1 MLKQGHIVVLS
12 LLANLTLFSQSSKL
26 DSLLA
31 IDITSQT
38 DTAGANIYNHIS
50 WEFHM
55 SDLDKSYENT
65 LSNLG
70 ALHNNKENQKT
81 EEEYSQDSFEKNKKS
96 KVPAEQLHSLLKYGL
111 DKLEQKKYREAKTEF
126 QKVKKIARKEHNLYF
141 LSEALYFISYVNYNE
156 GFEDQSQKLMI
167 EAIQIQEKIG
177 NHDRISDYYKFYSN
191 LLLEKKD
198 FRAALD
204 AIEKS
209 MLFSKKANDGI
220 ISSKLYIIAAEALEG
235 LGDYE
240 QATLNYK
247 MYYSA
252 QDSIYNIG
260 QARTIPQLDTQYQ
273 TEKKEYENQTL
284 KYERKETNS
293 LLKQKTLNNV
303 LLGTISILLLGFSFM
318 LYRMY
323 KNKSINNSDLEEEV
337 NKRTQNLI
345 TANNK
350 ITKAYEQQERFTHML
365 SHDLKGPLR
374 NISGFIQLINKNL
387 DPSSKNKEYIG
398 IAYNNLREMHELID
412 DVIEYTT
419 IDNKTLKEKVSIEYL
434 INRIESDLKLFLSER
449 KAKIIKQYNPDIK
462 LPQQYY
468 FVLKNLIENGIKYNV
483 NPEPTIVIKSIIQRG
498 DQRIRVS
505 DNGIGID
512 KKFHKDIFIM
522 FKRLNSKDKFPGSGI
537 GLSLIKKIIE
547 EYGGNIIVES
557 EIDKGSSFSFSYLD

>member
-1 MLKQGHIVVLS
+1 MLKKGYIMVLS
-12 LLANLTLFSQSSKL
+12 VLASLTLFSQSSKI

-38 DTAGANIYNHIS
+38 NTAASDVDNHLS
-50 WEFHM
+50 WEIHM
-55 SDLDKSYENT
+55 SDSVKSYENT
-65 LSNLG
+65 LFNLG
-70 ALHNNKENQKT
+70 VLHNNIEDQKT
-81 EEEYSQDSFEKNKKS
+81 EEKYFQESIKKS
-96 KVPAEQLHSLLKYGL
+96 KNSKDPAEQLHSLLNYGL
-111 DKLEQKKYREAKTEF
+111 DKLEQKKYNEAKKEF
-126 QKVKKIARKEHNLYF
+126 QKVEKIARGKNNLFF

-156 GFEDQSQKLMI
+156 GFEDQSQKLMM
-167 EAIQIQEKIG
+167 EAIQIQEKMG

-198 FRAALD
+198 FRAAID
-204 AIEKS
+204 VIEKS
-209 MLFSKKANDGI
+209 MLSSKKANDGI
-220 ISSKLYIIAAEALEG
+220 ISSKLYFMAAEALVG
-235 LGDYE
+235 LSDYE
-240 QATLNYK
+240 QAILNYK
-247 MYYSA
+247 LYYSA
-252 QDSIYNIG
+252 QDSIYNIE
-260 QARTIPQLDTQYQ
+260 QARTIPQLDTQYR
-273 TEKKEYENQTL
+273 TEKEYENQTL
-284 KYERKETNS
+284 KYERKETYS

-323 KNKSINNSDLEEEV
+323 KSKSINNSDLEEEV
-337 NKRTQNLI
+337 KKRTQNLI
-345 TANNK
+345 TANKK

-374 NISGFIQLINKNL
+374 NISGFIQLINKNI

-398 IAYNNLREMHELID
+398 IAYTNLREMHELID

-419 IDNKTLKEKVSIEYL
+419 IDNKTLKEKVSIDYL
-434 INRIESDLKLFLSER
+434 INRIESDLKLFLSEK
-449 KAKIIKQYNPDIK
+449 KAKIIKKYNPDIK